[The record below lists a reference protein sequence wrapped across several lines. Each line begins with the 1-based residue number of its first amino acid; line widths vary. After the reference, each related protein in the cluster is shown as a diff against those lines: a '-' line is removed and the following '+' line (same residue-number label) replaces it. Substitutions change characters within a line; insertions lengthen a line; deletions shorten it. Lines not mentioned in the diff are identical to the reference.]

1 MPVATKAQ
9 IQNLRL
15 LSRDAAHRAQAGQIA
30 VEGETLIREAQGSGW
45 LPVELYAR
53 ADQESAMDAL
63 CAAWGVP
70 GFTISSAACER
81 AADTKSPKGMLGIF
95 ARPAMDLWPAEPAT
109 ILAMECVQDP
119 GNVGALLRAAEAA
132 GVQAV
137 LQCDR
142 CCDPYSPK
150 AIRAAMGSAFRLP
163 LRRCANLLSAIADLR
178 QQEGHTVVGSAL
190 CGDNLYRLP
199 CPEKFIL
206 LVGNEAGGLTQ
217 PALDSCDALVRIPM
231 GGRVESLNAA
241 VAGGIL
247 LYHLN
252 GDRVREM

>member
-95 ARPAMDLWPAEPAT
+95 ARPAMDLSRAAT
-109 ILAMECVQDP
+109 PDDIVSVTAVC
-119 GNVGALLRAAEAA
+119 ALRA
-132 GVQAV
+132 G
-137 LQCDR
+137 LQ
-142 CCDPYSPK
+142 S
-150 AIRAAMGSAFRLP
+150 G
-163 LRRCANLLSAIADLR
+163 
-178 QQEGHTVVGSAL
+178 
-190 CGDNLYRLP
+190 
-199 CPEKFIL
+199 
-206 LVGNEAGGLTQ
+206 
-217 PALDSCDALVRIPM
+217 RIE
-231 GGRVESLNAA
+231 RTH
-241 VAGGIL
+241 IQ
-247 LYHLN
+247 
-252 GDRVREM
+252 